1 LKTKFIGDFL
11 RFPTHPYS
19 GKQNQGYSDM
29 KAGSNTEFSRNQ
41 EMDSVLEQGQELVPE
56 LSYKNKL
63 ARNDV

>member
-1 LKTKFIGDFL
+1 
-11 RFPTHPYS
+11 
-19 GKQNQGYSDM
+19 M